1 MVVGKITSIVMAIVV
16 VAGVTVAVS
25 HPASVGLINA
35 SGNAF
40 SGALKAAEGR

>member
-1 MVVGKITSIVMAIVV
+1 MVVGKITSIAIALIV

-25 HPASVGLINA
+25 HPTSVGLINA